1 MVKQKRMETGETEQ
15 SEWISNKF
23 EHKELKAEDRDMHQ
37 KFAKK
42 TKTSKYFL
50 GLMIQ

>member
-23 EHKELKAEDRDMHQ
+23 EHKELKAEDSY
-37 KFAKK
+37 APEVCKK
-42 TKTSKYFL
+42 T
-50 GLMIQ
+50 

>member
-42 TKTSKYFL
+42 LKHRSTF
-50 GLMIQ
+50 QV